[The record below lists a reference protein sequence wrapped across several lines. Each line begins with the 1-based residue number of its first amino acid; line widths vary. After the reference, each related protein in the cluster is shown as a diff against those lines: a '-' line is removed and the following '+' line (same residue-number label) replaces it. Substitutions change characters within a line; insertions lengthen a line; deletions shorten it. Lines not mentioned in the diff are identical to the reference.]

1 MKQKMNMRLNKN
13 QKGFDDM
20 ENIKRFT
27 TFYEDCKD
35 EFMEHLDGVRIY
47 LQKNNNEFKNLQ
59 KEYTKILDSNEKLQ
73 NILFGDK
80 VETGLT
86 PIECDL
92 LYNAIDLQEKM
103 QIMTEEELY
112 FKGGMDAYYYFK
124 KMGIIK

>member
-1 MKQKMNMRLNKN
+1 MNMRLNKN

-47 LQKNNNEFKNLQ
+47 LQKNNSEFKNLQ
-59 KEYTKILDSNEKLQ
+59 KKYVKILDSNEKLQ

-92 LYNAIDLQEKM
+92 LYNAIELQEKM

>member
-1 MKQKMNMRLNKN
+1 
-13 QKGFDDM
+13 M

-35 EFMEHLDGVRIY
+35 EFMEYLDGVRIY
-47 LQKNNNEFKNLQ
+47 LQKNNSEFKNLQ
-59 KEYTKILDSNEKLQ
+59 KEYTKILDNNEKLQ
-73 NILFGDK
+73 NILCGDK

-92 LYNAIDLQEKM
+92 LYNAIELQEKM
-103 QIMTEEELY
+103 QIMAEEELY

-124 KMGIIK
+124 RLGIIKV

>member
-1 MKQKMNMRLNKN
+1 MTLILNIRR
-13 QKGFDDM
+13 DLIIM

-35 EFMEHLDGVRIY
+35 EFMEHLDGVIIY
-47 LQKNNNEFKNLQ
+47 LQKNNSEFKNLQ
-59 KEYTKILDSNEKLQ
+59 KEYRKILDSNEKLQ

-92 LYNAIDLQEKM
+92 LYNAIELQEKM
-103 QIMTEEELY
+103 QIIIEEELY

-124 KMGIIK
+124 RIGII

>member
-13 QKGFDDM
+13 QKGFDNM

-47 LQKNNNEFKNLQ
+47 LQKNNSEFKNLQ

-73 NILFGDK
+73 NIFFGDK

-92 LYNAIDLQEKM
+92 LYNAIELQEKM

-112 FKGGMDAYYYFK
+112 FKGGMDAYYYLK

>member
-1 MKQKMNMRLNKN
+1 MILILNIRK
-13 QKGFDDM
+13 DLIIM

-47 LQKNNNEFKNLQ
+47 LPKNNSEFKNLQ
-59 KEYTKILDSNEKLQ
+59 KKYTKILDSNKKLQ
-73 NILFGDK
+73 NVLFGYK

-92 LYNAIDLQEKM
+92 LYNAIELQEKM

-112 FKGGMDAYYYFK
+112 FKGGMDAYYYFRRL
-124 KMGIIK
+124 GIMKL